1 MDERT
6 DDESH
11 QYRPSIESQWSR
23 FCSSLSANGH
33 VNNIIALSAQTVH
46 ARKAS
51 ASSDRTACRPIPFTV
66 RSSWLS
72 SCTHQSR
79 RGASLLQ
86 QIVIDWKLSSV
97 EKFAPVSVPPVS
109 HGKGCAVQLV
119 IVECRSQYRFKP
131 LTDIRQWW
139 VLSLWSD
146 SSDRTPVQSRR
157 PSVAESYHVSDF
169 TRSEAIVV
177 SV

>member
-1 MDERT
+1 MT
-6 DDESH
+6 HAVQVSH
-11 QYRPSIESQWSR
+11 DFNCMFHCP
-23 FCSSLSANGH
+23 G
-33 VNNIIALSAQTVH
+33 
-46 ARKAS
+46 
-51 ASSDRTACRPIPFTV
+51 
-66 RSSWLS
+66 
-72 SCTHQSR
+72 
-79 RGASLLQ
+79 
-86 QIVIDWKLSSV
+86 
-97 EKFAPVSVPPVS
+97 S

-131 LTDIRQWW
+131 LMDIRQWW

-157 PSVAESYHVSDF
+157 PSVVESYHVSDF